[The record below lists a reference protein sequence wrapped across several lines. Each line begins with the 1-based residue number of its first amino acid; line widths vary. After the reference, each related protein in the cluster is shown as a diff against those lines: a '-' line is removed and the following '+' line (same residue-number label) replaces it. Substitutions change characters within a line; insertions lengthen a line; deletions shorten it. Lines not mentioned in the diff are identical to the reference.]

1 MASILNVDTISGKT
15 PVFQLT
21 VNVGAATQ
29 HIQAGL
35 SKMFAAFDGGAASM
49 FDSLNVTSETDTG
62 PGDYTFNFTNN
73 FSGANVYASPMS
85 VALTDSAKPGSYTN
99 GQTASSV
106 RVLPTRGTSG
116 TNADVGYLSIACIG
130 DLA

>member
-1 MASILNVDTISGKT
+1 MASVLNVDTISGKT
-15 PVFQLT
+15 TADQVT

-49 FDSLNVTSETDTG
+49 FDSLNVASETDNG

-73 FSGANVYASPMS
+73 FNANNEYASPMS
-85 VALTDSAKPGSYTN
+85 VGLADSGKPGSYTN
-99 GQTASSV
+99 GQVTTSI
-106 RVLPTRGTSG
+106 RVLPARSTSG
-116 TNADVGYLSIACIG
+116 VNVDVGYVSISCMG